1 MKKLI
6 LLFFSFLF
14 FLNTVFATSTGST
27 TRNISI
33 NGAIAKGATNGT
45 NGTDWEA
52 DEEYIAND
60 GAKFYVTWDD
70 NYLYVAWKGGITGHQ
85 RILWIDTDPNTTPK
99 SGTGLDSISSYGGVN
114 AKLPFTANFFVNF
127 ESATVD
133 RSYKFSADST
143 KWLKGTNNLFIR
155 SISLDGSEYEAKLLW
170 DSIGGKP
177 DRMYFL
183 TYINEKSGSDFI
195 PGNTDGY
202 IYGGAPTS
210 ITSGDFDAN
219 NATMTIDPTNTWFT
233 ANVQSGVAP
242 FSNQGGV
249 VLGVDG
255 LASETFPH
263 HYSLDNNYPNPFNP
277 TTNFNYH
284 VAQEGIITVK
294 VYDLLGREIATLVNE
309 VKKQGTYSAAW
320 DGSGFTS
327 GVYF

>member
-27 TRNISI
+27 TRNINI

-133 RSYKFSADST
+133 
-143 KWLKGTNNLFIR
+143 
-155 SISLDGSEYEAKLLW
+155 
-170 DSIGGKP
+170 
-177 DRMYFL
+177 
-183 TYINEKSGSDFI
+183 
-195 PGNTDGY
+195 
-202 IYGGAPTS
+202 
-210 ITSGDFDAN
+210 
-219 NATMTIDPTNTWFT
+219 
-233 ANVQSGVAP
+233 
-242 FSNQGGV
+242 
-249 VLGVDG
+249 
-255 LASETFPH
+255 
-263 HYSLDNNYPNPFNP
+263 
-277 TTNFNYH
+277 
-284 VAQEGIITVK
+284 
-294 VYDLLGREIATLVNE
+294 
-309 VKKQGTYSAAW
+309 
-320 DGSGFTS
+320 
-327 GVYF
+327 